1 MSEEAA
7 IQIGSIGWVD
17 LTVQD
22 ADKTVQFY
30 KDVVGWDI
38 EKMDMGGYNDYILK
52 IKGTNIPV
60 AGICNAKGVNKD
72 IPPVWLN
79 YFTVKDINKSIEKC
93 KASGG
98 SIVLPTK
105 LMGNYGKVCII
116 KDNNGVISALFEQL

>member
-1 MSEEAA
+1 MSDKTN
-7 IQIGSIGWVD
+7 IQVGSIGWVD
-17 LTVQD
+17 LTVQN

-38 EKMDMGGYNDYILK
+38 EKMDMGDYNDYILK

-79 YFTVKDINKSIEKC
+79 YFTVEDINKSVDKC
-93 KASGG
+93 KANGG
-98 SIVLPTK
+98 SILLPIK

-116 KDNNGVISALFEQL
+116 KDINGVICALFEQL